1 METFKA
7 PVLIKVPGASSAS
20 ALQLRDLNMDNK
32 LDIEVAGG
40 GFLDVI
46 LGKGDGT
53 FQPIKSF
60 PAPPG
65 VPSLAA
71 ANINGDTLLD
81 LAILSR
87 LSHAK
92 FGTLTVYLDQG
103 H

>member
-1 METFKA
+1 M
-7 PVLIKVPGASSAS
+7 PGASTAS
-20 ALQLRDLNMDNK
+20 AFQLRDLNLDQK
-32 LDIEVAGG
+32 LDIVLAGG

-53 FQPIKSF
+53 FQPIKNF

-71 ANINGDTLLD
+71 ANVNGDNLLD
-81 LAILSR
+81 VAILSR
-87 LSHAK
+87 LSGAK
-92 FGTLTVYLDQG
+92 FGTLTVYLNQG